1 MHRFVVPRV
10 TEAGATV
17 RLGDADAHHAAVV
30 LRLREG
36 DRVRLMDGRGL
47 VADARLAR
55 VDRPGV
61 EAVIES
67 VLRQSAPRV
76 EVGLA
81 VGITKGKAWDWTLQ
95 KCTEAG
101 VTRIVPILARR
112 SVVRLDASEAARRRE
127 EWMRTVEEACKQCG
141 AAWWPEVSWPV
152 SMEAWLAGLGHAPE
166 SAEARWVAALVEPRR
181 PLLDA
186 ARRVEPGI
194 RSAWVAVG
202 PEGDW
207 DPEELEGM
215 RGAGFEGV
223 TLGPNVMRSETAA
236 VAAVVL
242 MRAALDAA

>member
-1 MHRFVVPRV
+1 MHRFLVPRGAEV
-10 TEAGATV
+10 GATA
-17 RLGDADAHHAAVV
+17 RLGEADARHAAVV

-36 DRVRLMDGRGL
+36 DRVQLLDGCGV
-47 VADARLAR
+47 VANARLAR
-55 VDRPGV
+55 VDRDGV
-61 EAVIES
+61 EALVES
-67 VLRQSAPRV
+67 AAVQPAPRV

-81 VGITKGKAWDWTLQ
+81 VGVTKGKAWDWTLQ

-141 AAWWPEVSWPV
+141 AAWWPEVALPV
-152 SMEAWLAGLGHAPE
+152 SMEAWLAGLGPARE
-166 SAEARWVAALVEPRR
+166 SGEALWVAALAEPRR
-181 PLLDA
+181 SLLEA
-186 ARRVEPGI
+186 ARGLGPGI
-194 RSAWVAVG
+194 GRAWVAVG

-207 DPEELEGM
+207 APEELDAM

-242 MRAALDAA
+242 VRAALDGA

>member
-1 MHRFVVPRV
+1 M
-10 TEAGATV
+10 
-17 RLGDADAHHAAVV
+17 
-30 LRLREG
+30 
-36 DRVRLMDGRGL
+36 
-47 VADARLAR
+47 
-55 VDRPGV
+55 
-61 EAVIES
+61 
-67 VLRQSAPRV
+67 

-152 SMEAWLAGLGHAPE
+152 SMEAWLAGLGHARE
-166 SAEARWVAALVEPRR
+166 SGEARWVAALVDPRR

-186 ARRVEPGI
+186 ARRLEPGI
-194 RSAWVAVG
+194 RRAWLAVG

-215 RGAGFEGV
+215 RRAGFEGV